1 MDKIRRAKL
10 YLTTMLDI
18 KTIPL
23 MILGML
29 FVMNFAFAAE
39 GIEALQYIFMA
50 LACDIKTLLI
60 PIGFL
65 LVVAAAVIYAGGQV
79 GNAEMRGKS
88 QGWAVWALVGAII
101 AFVIA
106 MMGPALIEAMY
117 GATVNWDCCSACSLS
132 SGATEAGCSG
142 CYTV

>member
-10 YLTTMLDI
+10 FLTSLLNI

-23 MILGML
+23 MILGMF
-29 FVMNFAFAAE
+29 FVMNFAFAAD
-39 GIEALQYIFMA
+39 GLAGLQNIFLA

-65 LVVAAAVIYAGGQV
+65 LVVAAAVIYAAGQI

-106 MMGPALIEAMY
+106 MLGPSLIAAMY
-117 GATVNWDCCSACSLS
+117 STTAINFGTECGSCSLS
-132 SGATEAGCSG
+132 NPTACAAMGS
-142 CYTV
+142 

>member
-1 MDKIRRAKL
+1 MEKIRRAKL
-10 YLTTMLDI
+10 YLTTLI
-18 KTIPL
+18 NAKTLPL
-23 MILGML
+23 MVLGML
-29 FVMNFAFAAE
+29 FFMNFAFAN
-39 GIEALQYIFMA
+39 GIDNLTNIFIG

-88 QGWAVWALVGAII
+88 QGWAVWALVGAIM

-106 MMGPALIEAMY
+106 MLGPALISAMY
-117 GATVNWDCCSACSLS
+117 STSSSVINFDTCCTGDCGLS
-132 SGATEAGCSG
+132 SPGACAGC
-142 CYTV
+142 Y

>member
-29 FVMNFAFAAE
+29 FVMNFAFAN
-39 GIEALQYIFMA
+39 GIDNLTNVFLA
-50 LACDIKTLLI
+50 LACDIHKLLI

-88 QGWAVWALVGAII
+88 QGWAVWALVGAIM

-106 MMGPALIEAMY
+106 MLGPALIGAMY
-117 GATVNWDCCSACSLS
+117 STTAINFSNCPSTCSLS
-132 SGATEAGCSG
+132 AGSALDCSAISP
-142 CYTV
+142 